1 MGYQLKSGK
10 EIHPTSFS
18 SGALDSLAAVLNIL
32 GVNETEM
39 EPEDLGSGTGF
50 SNNSLFLS
58 MNEGAKAIRYIWK
71 KKREMP
77 KPFKSRK
84 KYHKWFI
91 HQQHIME
98 RESRAKKQIPI
109 SDLLDNGTMVTLRW
123 W

>member
-1 MGYQLKSGK
+1 MFKSKMGYKLKSGK

-39 EPEDLGSGTGF
+39 EPEDLGSGTDF
-50 SNNSLFLS
+50 SNNSLFLA
-58 MNEGAKAIRYIWK
+58 MNEGAKAIRYIYERK
-71 KKREMP
+71 KKEMP

-84 KYHKWFI
+84 TYHKWFI

-98 RESRAKKQIPI
+98 RES
-109 SDLLDNGTMVTLRW
+109 
-123 W
+123 